1 MTTHFNSIVKT
12 NADAKD
18 PFAGLPVGNDARQT
32 RYYNDFLV
40 AQDYAAA
47 DWTITTTEAGA
58 GSATEA
64 LAADEDNG
72 ALLITNDD
80 ADNDNDQ
87 LQATEETWAIASGRK
102 AGFACKFKVSDA
114 DAVDVVLG
122 LCITDTTLIAGMSDG
137 LYFAMTDASTDLTLV
152 AEKDS
157 TATTLAGV
165 ATMAD
170 DTYVEVGFHYDG
182 NSTITAFSRASDSDV
197 WGKKGTI
204 TANLPDN
211 ENLCISIAIQNG
223 AAAAKTMTIDYIDV
237 RQERS

>member
-18 PFAGLPVGNDARQT
+18 PFAGLPIGNDGRQT
-32 RYYNDFLV
+32 RYYNDFIFG
-40 AQDYAAA
+40 QDYAAA

-64 LAADEDNG
+64 LATDEDNG

-80 ADNDNDQ
+80 ADNDMDQ
-87 LQATEETWAIASGRK
+87 LQQVQETWVIASGRK
-102 AGFACKFKVSDA
+102 AGFAAKFKVSDA
-114 DAVDVVLG
+114 DNVDMILG
-122 LCITDTTLIAGMSDG
+122 LCITDTSLIAGLSDG
-137 LYFAMTDASTDLTLV
+137 VYFNIADGSTDLTLV

-157 TATTLAGV
+157 TATTLTSV

-182 NSTITAFSRASDSDV
+182 NSTITAFTRDSDTDG

-204 TANLPDN
+204 TTNLPDN
-211 ENLCISIAIQNG
+211 ENLCISIALQNG
-223 AAAAKTMTIDYIDV
+223 EAAAKSMTIDYIDV